1 MKSDAK
7 WVVGKRMCVRGLG
20 QSSNQG
26 SNVISMA
33 QPDVPAAEIPPKG
46 LKEYL
51 CALCEASSTVYI
63 FHRPDEEELKELSG
77 WACLKDNQRS

>member
-1 MKSDAK
+1 
-7 WVVGKRMCVRGLG
+7 
-20 QSSNQG
+20 
-26 SNVISMA
+26 MA
-33 QPDVPAAEIPPKG
+33 QQDVPAAEIPPKG